1 MNTLIAKITTLVLL
15 GFALIGCQAN
25 SNEKKIGI
33 IVPIEHKAM
42 NEITNGFEETLRA
55 QVKQPLKFKIAN
67 AQGDLNLE
75 RAIIQQMKNE
85 GYDLIVP
92 IGTDAGQMTAAAIQN
107 QPILSLAS
115 SMTEQER
122 VQRKPCNIAV
132 LRDEMSIE
140 KIMSFIHQ
148 TYPNIKHITL
158 VHSAAEKIYPD
169 VKSAVTIGNSYG
181 VQVKPMLASTL
192 NDLYSIANAMPAETQ
207 AILVL
212 KDNLIV
218 SGISTL
224 ALQAEK
230 RHIPLM
236 TSDQGSVQDGAA
248 FALGV
253 HERDI
258 GVEGAKLAAQI
269 LAGKPACSLPI
280 VTMNKLTVFVNQQA
294 LTKEAQSLE
303 PIAKAA
309 KQNDYTIEMT
319 AGEKN

>member
-1 MNTLIAKITTLVLL
+1 MKTLIAKTATLVLL
-15 GFALIGCQAN
+15 GLSLIGCQAD
-25 SNEKKIGI
+25 SNKKKIGI

-42 NEITNGFEETLRA
+42 DDITNGFEATLRA
-55 QVKQPLKFKIAN
+55 ETKQPLKFKIAN

-75 RAIIQQMKNE
+75 RAIILQMKNE
-85 GYDLIVP
+85 AYDLIVP
-92 IGTDAGQMTAAAIQN
+92 IGTDAGHMTAANIQDK
-107 QPILSLAS
+107 PILSLAS
-115 SMTEQER
+115 SYTEQER
-122 VQRKPCNIAV
+122 TQRKPCNVAV
-132 LRDEMSIE
+132 LHDEIPVA
-140 KIMSFIHQ
+140 KLVSFLHQ
-148 TYPNIKHITL
+148 VYPNIKNIVL

-169 VKSAVTIGNSYG
+169 VQTAVNIGKGYG
-181 VQVKPMLASTL
+181 MQIKPMLAATL
-192 NDLYSIANAMPAETQ
+192 NDLYSIANAMPDNTQ

-218 SGISTL
+218 SGIATL

-230 RHIPLM
+230 RHIPLI

-280 VTMNKLTVFVNQQA
+280 VTMSKLTVFVNPDA
-294 LTKEAQSLE
+294 LAKEKQTMES
-303 PIAKAA
+303 IAAAA
-309 KQNDYTIEMT
+309 KQNHYAVETVS
-319 AGEKN
+319 GEKN